1 MFQLK
6 YKIQFRFLSCFSILF
21 IYFFKYGFISKIFII
36 IFVLMLTS
44 FFFFFSKIMENDDLN
59 LGCTHSP
66 KKKKISIDLRHFCF
80 PQYLCHI
87 YKQKDATNFL

>member
-66 KKKKISIDLRHFCF
+66 KKKKFLLIKLRRQCHQPTRKDFKISKC
-80 PQYLCHI
+80 
-87 YKQKDATNFL
+87 KV